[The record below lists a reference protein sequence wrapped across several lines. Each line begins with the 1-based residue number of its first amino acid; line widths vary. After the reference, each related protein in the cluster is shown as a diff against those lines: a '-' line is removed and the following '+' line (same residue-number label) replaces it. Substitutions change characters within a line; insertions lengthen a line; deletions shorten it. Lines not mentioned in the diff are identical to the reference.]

1 MRSVSHAVPQADVGR
16 VSCQG
21 SDPGCHRILLVSR
34 AWNPWKISAV
44 IVAHNEERNIRACLE
59 TVRWADEIVVVDS
72 FSTDATQQ
80 IVREF
85 TDKVFQQEFHGFG

>member
-1 MRSVSHAVPQADVGR
+1 M
-16 VSCQG
+16 
-21 SDPGCHRILLVSR
+21 
-34 AWNPWKISAV
+34 NPRKISAV

-59 TVRWADEIVVVDS
+59 TVRWADEIVAVDN

-85 TDKVFQQEFHGFG
+85 TDKVFQHELSWL